1 MTAETIQLIQTGINL
16 LCASG
21 VISTLLYY
29 NSRKRK
35 EAALASQEENKTI
48 SSYADEWKA
57 LYERSNES
65 VVNLNSKIDEL
76 YEEINQY
83 RITIRNL
90 RDEKNDLKLALHE
103 AQWNRCIKDGC
114 QLRTPPRKRE
124 SLETLVEKDA
134 TLGGAG
140 IAGTEGDVAGRIF
153 IEQGAVEQRTAA
165 VDGTGSGHE
174 GHFADAA
181 GTGVGVQQ
189 LPQQLR
195 PLLGPV
201 LDDLAILKGDMEAL
215 DELAVEEQGVDEFP
229 VGIL

>member
-57 LYERSNES
+57 LYERSNDS
-65 VVNLNSKIDEL
+65 VVNLNSKVDEL

-83 RITIRNL
+83 RIKIRNL

-103 AQWNRCIKDGC
+103 AQSISSLMLCSRFQTIFGIKPCIYFANV
-114 QLRTPPRKRE
+114 LIMM
-124 SLETLVEKDA
+124 A
-134 TLGGAG
+134 LGFG
-140 IAGTEGDVAGRIF
+140 IT
-153 IEQGAVEQRTAA
+153 TW
-165 VDGTGSGHE
+165 TK
-174 GHFADAA
+174 
-181 GTGVGVQQ
+181 
-189 LPQQLR
+189 L
-195 PLLGPV
+195 
-201 LDDLAILKGDMEAL
+201 
-215 DELAVEEQGVDEFP
+215 
-229 VGIL
+229 

>member
-124 SLETLVEKDA
+124 TLETLVEK
-134 TLGGAG
+134 
-140 IAGTEGDVAGRIF
+140 
-153 IEQGAVEQRTAA
+153 
-165 VDGTGSGHE
+165 
-174 GHFADAA
+174 
-181 GTGVGVQQ
+181 
-189 LPQQLR
+189 
-195 PLLGPV
+195 
-201 LDDLAILKGDMEAL
+201 
-215 DELAVEEQGVDEFP
+215 EENEIYRDRED
-229 VGIL
+229 

>member
-65 VVNLNSKIDEL
+65 VVNLNSKIDE
-76 YEEINQY
+76 EINQY

-124 SLETLVEKDA
+124 SLETLVEK
-134 TLGGAG
+134 
-140 IAGTEGDVAGRIF
+140 
-153 IEQGAVEQRTAA
+153 
-165 VDGTGSGHE
+165 
-174 GHFADAA
+174 
-181 GTGVGVQQ
+181 
-189 LPQQLR
+189 
-195 PLLGPV
+195 
-201 LDDLAILKGDMEAL
+201 
-215 DELAVEEQGVDEFP
+215 EENEIYRDRED
-229 VGIL
+229 